1 MSEFAKTYGRDGL
14 MIIGAVRYCLGRRT
28 YIVSDCADWIIANWA
43 EWPDSV
49 KSIIKR
55 DVEEEFRR
63 DAENP
68 EWNVLGDDCDS
79 EQWMIVRRLWM
90 DENDPAR

>member
-1 MSEFAKTYGRDGL
+1 MSDFSKTYGRDGL
-14 MIIGAVRYCLGRRT
+14 MIIAAVRYCIGRRT
-28 YIVSDCADWIIANWA
+28 YIVSDCADWIVSNWA

-55 DVEEEFRR
+55 DIEDEFRR

-79 EQWMIVRRLWM
+79 AQWMKVRRLWRS
-90 DENDPAR
+90 DY